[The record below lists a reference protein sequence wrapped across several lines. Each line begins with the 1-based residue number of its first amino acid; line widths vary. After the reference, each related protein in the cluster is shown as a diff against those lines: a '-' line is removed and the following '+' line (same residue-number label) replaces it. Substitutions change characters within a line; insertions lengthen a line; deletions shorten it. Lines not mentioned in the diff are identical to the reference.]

1 MSVLLFCNLIRYQGL
16 YIVSVH
22 EDRVCAEGISSI
34 CRALSLVLELS
45 VHIYSKADVQV
56 YALGRILRS
65 HLGAFENPCDLAA
78 WGPMTFEPVR
88 WWDPG
93 ITAF

>member
-1 MSVLLFCNLIRYQGL
+1 MKTVSVLKELAVF
-16 YIVSVH
+16 
-22 EDRVCAEGISSI
+22 AEH
-34 CRALSLVLELS
+34 SLVLELS
-45 VHIYSKADVQV
+45 VHVYSKADVLV

-78 WGPMTFEPVR
+78 WGPMTSEPVR